1 MTDYLY
7 TENQVREM
15 WKRSYGTQIGIA
27 QAKCFEAI
35 VRMDGKIAVSFSGGK
50 DSAVVLYLMAEAW
63 SISKHKDEPLQV
75 FFSNTTNEFTSML
88 PYIREY
94 IKYIEAKFEIKIKFE
109 IVRGEYTYFQVID
122 MVGLPFVSKKVAR
135 MVRDVKATL
144 KRLNLKYADIEP
156 LMPKAFTDK
165 HIPERIET
173 AEKLRA
179 LGFNNVVI
187 LYLTGVTSEN
197 KTSIRRF
204 LPLQYRPLLD
214 APFELSEK
222 CCDYLKKKPLKIE
235 NKKLGGLLPVTGE
248 MACDSKDR
256 MNAYRQT
263 GCNMFD
269 GSRPKSKPL
278 GAATE
283 QTVLHFIYDEKIPI
297 APVYGEVV
305 FEDGIYKTTGKI
317 RTGCKLC
324 GFGLMFDPE
333 RFVRLQKYE
342 PKIVQFCFTSVEN
355 GGLGYGEICSF
366 LNEHCGMKIVIP
378 TIEQGYYPKRIRKD
392 DEDV

>member
-1 MTDYLY
+1 
-7 TENQVREM
+7 
-15 WKRSYGTQIGIA
+15 
-27 QAKCFEAI
+27 
-35 VRMDGKIAVSFSGGK
+35 MDGKIAVSFSGGK

-204 LPLQYRPLLD
+204 LPLQYRPLIVSTETISFVISSTGILYFS
-214 APFELSEK
+214 AACLIA
-222 CCDYLKKKPLKIE
+222 KIASPS
-235 NKKLGGLLPVTGE
+235 NR
-248 MACDSKDR
+248 A
-256 MNAYRQT
+256 
-263 GCNMFD
+263 
-269 GSRPKSKPL
+269 
-278 GAATE
+278 
-283 QTVLHFIYDEKIPI
+283 VLYSSQ
-297 APVYGEVV
+297 G
-305 FEDGIYKTTGKI
+305 
-317 RTGCKLC
+317 
-324 GFGLMFDPE
+324 
-333 RFVRLQKYE
+333 
-342 PKIVQFCFTSVEN
+342 
-355 GGLGYGEICSF
+355 SF
-366 LNEHCGMKIVIP
+366 LP
-378 TIEQGYYPKRIRKD
+378 FTL
-392 DEDV
+392 

>member
-50 DSAVVLYLMAEAW
+50 DSAVVL
-63 SISKHKDEPLQV
+63 
-75 FFSNTTNEFTSML
+75 SNTTNEFTSML

-222 CCDYLKKKPLKIE
+222 CCDYLIKQPLKIE
-235 NKKLGGLLPVTGE
+235 NKKLG
-248 MACDSKDR
+248 K
-256 MNAYRQT
+256 
-263 GCNMFD
+263 
-269 GSRPKSKPL
+269 
-278 GAATE
+278 
-283 QTVLHFIYDEKIPI
+283 
-297 APVYGEVV
+297 
-305 FEDGIYKTTGKI
+305 
-317 RTGCKLC
+317 
-324 GFGLMFDPE
+324 
-333 RFVRLQKYE
+333 
-342 PKIVQFCFTSVEN
+342 
-355 GGLGYGEICSF
+355 
-366 LNEHCGMKIVIP
+366 
-378 TIEQGYYPKRIRKD
+378 
-392 DEDV
+392 

>member
-248 MACDSKDR
+248 MASDTLIKTVQ
-256 MNAYRQT
+256 QT
-263 GCNMFD
+263 IDPDEYAGE
-269 GSRPKSKPL
+269 GYGVAPIGHIVKVKS
-278 GAATE
+278 A
-283 QTVLHFIYDEKIPI
+283 EKIEVTVKTNITFDAGYGWSNLQSSIDEAISNYLLELRKSWADNPYLVVRISQIETRLLNIKGIVDI
-297 APVYGEVV
+297 AN
-305 FEDGIYKTTGKI
+305 T
-317 RTGCKLC
+317 KLN
-324 GFGLMFDPE
+324 GASENLTLG
-333 RFVRLQKYE
+333 KYE
-342 PKIVQFCFTSVEN
+342 VPMYKGASA
-355 GGLGYGEICSF
+355 
-366 LNEHCGMKIVIP
+366 
-378 TIEQGYYPKRIRKD
+378 
-392 DEDV
+392 

>member
-144 KRLNLKYADIEP
+144 KRLNLKYADI
-156 LMPKAFTDK
+156 
-165 HIPERIET
+165 
-173 AEKLRA
+173 
-179 LGFNNVVI
+179 
-187 LYLTGVTSEN
+187 
-197 KTSIRRF
+197 
-204 LPLQYRPLLD
+204 
-214 APFELSEK
+214 
-222 CCDYLKKKPLKIE
+222 
-235 NKKLGGLLPVTGE
+235 
-248 MACDSKDR
+248 
-256 MNAYRQT
+256 
-263 GCNMFD
+263 
-269 GSRPKSKPL
+269 
-278 GAATE
+278 
-283 QTVLHFIYDEKIPI
+283 
-297 APVYGEVV
+297 
-305 FEDGIYKTTGKI
+305 
-317 RTGCKLC
+317 
-324 GFGLMFDPE
+324 
-333 RFVRLQKYE
+333 
-342 PKIVQFCFTSVEN
+342 
-355 GGLGYGEICSF
+355 
-366 LNEHCGMKIVIP
+366 
-378 TIEQGYYPKRIRKD
+378 
-392 DEDV
+392 